1 MMRVAIRVARLNK
14 ERKTILMRK
23 ELIKEAET
31 VEEAVRQAAEE
42 WQVATEDLQV
52 EVLEESKKAF
62 HLFGASH
69 AKVKITYDDGATEVA
84 AQVATAEKA
93 VSSHSENPSKAAE
106 NARAYLQTVLDAMG
120 AEMTVKVVSEEAD
133 GCKLA
138 LEGENEGLIIG
149 RRGETLDALQYLAG
163 LVANRTEED
172 YYRVSLNVGGY
183 REKREKS
190 LAGLARKHAAAARS
204 GRKISLEPMNPYERR
219 IIHTA
224 VQNIKGV
231 TSWSVGKE
239 PNRYVVIGPSE
250 DNDGRY
256 NRGGRGGRYNNNRG
270 GQRRGGGQR
279 RDTIDRSDVYMRYAG
294 GVDTDRPMREFVS
307 RSNPM
312 PMADGATPPEKTVS
326 QTEEQ
331 SDIKLYGRIDL

>member
-1 MMRVAIRVARLNK
+1 
-14 ERKTILMRK
+14 MRK

-42 WQVATEDLQV
+42 WQVAAEDLQV

-62 HLFGASH
+62 HLFGAAH
-69 AKVKITYDDGATEVA
+69 AKVKVTYDDGADDIEVKPA
-84 AQVATAEKA
+84 A
-93 VSSHSENPSKAAE
+93 SHSDKSAE

-120 AEMTVKVVSEEAD
+120 AEMTVKIVSEEID

-270 GQRRGGGQR
+270 GQRRSGGQR
-279 RDTIDRSDVYMRYAG
+279 RDTIDRNDVYMRYAG

>member
-1 MMRVAIRVARLNK
+1 M
-14 ERKTILMRK
+14 EDPS
-23 ELIKEAET
+23 EA
-31 VEEAVRQAAEE
+31 AA
-42 WQVATEDLQV
+42 
-52 EVLEESKKAF
+52 
-62 HLFGASH
+62 
-69 AKVKITYDDGATEVA
+69 
-84 AQVATAEKA
+84 
-93 VSSHSENPSKAAE
+93 
-106 NARAYLQTVLDAMG
+106 NARDYLQTVLDAMG
-120 AEMTVKVVSEEAD
+120 AEMTVKVTEQDAE
-133 GCKLA
+133 GCKIV
-138 LEGENEGLIIG
+138 LEGQNEGLIIG

-163 LVANRTEED
+163 LVANRTEEE

-224 VQNIKGV
+224 VQGIKGV

-250 DNDGRY
+250 DNDGRTY
-256 NRGGRGGRYNNNRG
+256 TRGGRGGRSYNRG
-270 GQRRGGGQR
+270 GDRRRNGGQR

-307 RSNPM
+307 RSHPL

>member
-1 MMRVAIRVARLNK
+1 
-14 ERKTILMRK
+14 MRK

-42 WQVATEDLQV
+42 WQVAAEDLQV

-62 HLFGASH
+62 HLFGAAH
-69 AKVKITYDDGATEVA
+69 AKVKVTYDDGADETPAEPKKDAKPAAREVEDPSEA
-84 AQVATAEKA
+84 AA
-93 VSSHSENPSKAAE
+93 
-106 NARAYLQTVLDAMG
+106 NARDYLQTVLDAMG
-120 AEMTVKVVSEEAD
+120 AEMTVKVTEQDAE
-133 GCKLA
+133 GCKIV
-138 LEGENEGLIIG
+138 LEGQNEGLIIG

-163 LVANRTEED
+163 LVANRTEEE

-224 VQNIKGV
+224 VQGIKGV

-250 DNDGRY
+250 DNDGRTY
-256 NRGGRGGRYNNNRG
+256 TRGGRGGRSYNRG
-270 GQRRGGGQR
+270 GDRRRNGGQR

-307 RSNPM
+307 RSHPL

>member
-1 MMRVAIRVARLNK
+1 
-14 ERKTILMRK
+14 MRK

-31 VEEAVRQAAEE
+31 VEEAVRLAAEE
-42 WQVATEDLQV
+42 WQVAAEDLQV

-62 HLFGASH
+62 HLFGAAH
-69 AKVKITYDDGATEVA
+69 AKVKITYDDGADDA
-84 AQVATAEKA
+84 AAEEASAEKTA
-93 VSSHSENPSKAAE
+93 ASHSDNPSEAAE
-106 NARAYLQTVLDAMG
+106 TARAYLQTVLDAMG
-120 AEMTVKVVSEEAD
+120 AEMTVKVAGEEMD
-133 GCKLA
+133 GCKLV

-163 LVANRTEED
+163 LVANRTQED

-256 NRGGRGGRYNNNRG
+256 NNRGGRGGRYNNNRG
-270 GQRRGGGQR
+270 GDRRRSGGPR
-279 RDTIDRSDVYMRYAG
+279 RDTIDRNDVYMRYAG

>member
-1 MMRVAIRVARLNK
+1 
-14 ERKTILMRK
+14 MRK

-31 VEEAVRQAAEE
+31 VEEAVRLAAEE
-42 WQVATEDLQV
+42 WQVAAEDLQV

-62 HLFGASH
+62 HLFGAAH
-69 AKVKITYDDGATEVA
+69 AKVKITYDDGADDA
-84 AQVATAEKA
+84 AAEEASAEKTA
-93 VSSHSENPSKAAE
+93 ASHSDNPSEAAE
-106 NARAYLQTVLDAMG
+106 TARAYLQTVLDAMG
-120 AEMTVKVVSEEAD
+120 AEMTVKVVSEEMD
-133 GCKLA
+133 GCKIA

-270 GQRRGGGQR
+270 GQRRNGGGQR
-279 RDTIDRSDVYMRYAG
+279 RDTIDRNDVYMRYAG

-326 QTEEQ
+326 QAEEQ

>member
-1 MMRVAIRVARLNK
+1 
-14 ERKTILMRK
+14 MRK

-31 VEEAVRQAAEE
+31 VEEAVKQAAEE
-42 WQVATEDLQV
+42 WQVAPQDLQV

-62 HLFGASH
+62 HLFGAAH
-69 AKVKITYDDGATEVA
+69 AKVKVTFDDGADEVA
-84 AQVATAEKA
+84 AQAAKAEKPVASRSEKA
-93 VSSHSENPSKAAE
+93 VSIENPSEAAE

-120 AEMTVKVVSEEAD
+120 ADMTVKIVGEEAD
-133 GCKLA
+133 GCKIA

-219 IIHTA
+219 IIHTT

-270 GQRRGGGQR
+270 GGQRRGGPR
-279 RDTIDRSDVYMRYAG
+279 RDTIDRNDVYMRYAG

>member
-1 MMRVAIRVARLNK
+1 VK
-14 ERKTILMRK
+14 K

-31 VEEAVRQAAEE
+31 VEEAVRLAAEE
-42 WQVATEDLQV
+42 WQVAAEDLQV
-52 EVLEESKKAF
+52 EVLEETKKAF
-62 HLFGASH
+62 HLFGAAH
-69 AKVKITYDDGATEVA
+69 AKVKVTYDDGADERA
-84 AQVATAEKA
+84 ASAKPEKAEKPA
-93 VSSHSENPSKAAE
+93 KAAPAAIENPSEAAE

-120 AEMTVKVVSEEAD
+120 AEMSVTVTSEEPD
-133 GCKLA
+133 GCKIN

-219 IIHTA
+219 IIHTT
-224 VQNIKGV
+224 VQNIRGV

-256 NRGGRGGRYNNNRG
+256 NRGGRGGNRSGNRG
-270 GQRRGGGQR
+270 GDRRRSGGPR
-279 RDTIDRSDVYMRYAG
+279 RDSIDRSDVYMRYAG

-312 PMADGATPPEKTVS
+312 PMADGATPPEKTLS

>member
-1 MMRVAIRVARLNK
+1 M
-14 ERKTILMRK
+14 
-23 ELIKEAET
+23 IKEAET
-31 VEEAVRQAAEE
+31 VEEAVRLAAEE
-42 WQVATEDLQV
+42 WQVAAEDLQV
-52 EVLEESKKAF
+52 EVLEETKKAF
-62 HLFGASH
+62 HLFGAAH
-69 AKVKITYDDGATEVA
+69 AKVKVVYDDGAKEAAEVA
-84 AQVATAEKA
+84 ETGSGSAGASA
-93 VSSHSENPSKAAE
+93 AAE

-120 AEMTVKVVSEEAD
+120 AEMTVTITAEEPG

-224 VQNIKGV
+224 VQNIRGV

-239 PNRYVVIGPSE
+239 PNRYVIIGPSE

-256 NRGGRGGRYNNNRG
+256 NRGGRGGRSYNNRG
-270 GQRRGGGQR
+270 GDRRRSGGQR
-279 RDTIDRSDVYMRYAG
+279 RDNIDRSDVYMRYAG

-326 QTEEQ
+326 QTEEK

>member
-1 MMRVAIRVARLNK
+1 M
-14 ERKTILMRK
+14 
-23 ELIKEAET
+23 IKEAET
-31 VEEAVRQAAEE
+31 VEEAVRLAAEE
-42 WQVATEDLQV
+42 WQVAAEELQV
-52 EVLEESKKAF
+52 EVLEETKKTF
-62 HLFGASH
+62 HLFGAAH
-69 AKVKITYDDGATEVA
+69 AKVKVVYDDGADEAPA
-84 AQVATAEKA
+84 AASADA
-93 VSSHSENPSKAAE
+93 VGGSNAAE

-120 AEMTVKVVSEEAD
+120 AEMTVTVTSQEAD
-133 GCKLA
+133 GCKIN

-163 LVANRTEED
+163 LVANRTEEE

-219 IIHTA
+219 IIHTT
-224 VQNIKGV
+224 VQNIRGV

-239 PNRYVVIGPSE
+239 PNRYVIIGPSE

-256 NRGGRGGRYNNNRG
+256 NRGGRGGRSYNNNRG
-270 GQRRGGGQR
+270 GDRRRSGGQR
-279 RDTIDRSDVYMRYAG
+279 RDNIDRNDVYMRYAG
-294 GVDTDRPMREFVS
+294 GVDTARPMREFVS
-307 RSNPM
+307 RNNPM